1 MQLLSRINDYL
12 YRKKES
18 VEDILKE
25 TEKLRLHV
33 ENNPTEIDT
42 FVNWAIVMLGYT
54 VYYNT
59 VYMLEIEDY
68 RGEDDGDFD
77 PESWSPD
84 FIGSAA
90 YSGGSP
96 FAQGDEGDTD
106 KRREYW
112 NWYLDMV
119 LSIYENP
126 MKEVIP
132 FHTGSNK
139 MIYIPV
145 PSECDN
151 VLSDK
156 IKRLNSALAS
166 YIHAPT
172 DKKETDRMKIYT
184 EDSELV
190 RIVADVIQEYSCIPS
205 TPSEKENYR
214 ITGIYNY
221 DIVKFWYCV
230 ALLAQSSDACA
241 IACLSELAHTLMEQG
256 PGDLHVLYRI
266 LLLLPEQE
274 HLHRLNQELASYY
287 QKIIPGLESTKWLA
301 KAGIPYPDIFEW
313 SISFYFTSNGEM
325 FFMPEH
331 EAERKA
337 WFILS
342 VELFGPQT
350 VYGDY
355 TRFTSFRIHV
365 SNRDNTIHG
374 QWNEKDGYLLHDR
387 EWLMMDE
394 HYTPEQLV
402 ILMHRLSSFD
412 IRFSKVPTRIY
423 ASKGISRNAI
433 QEWIRNEMVAYE
445 HDQMEE
451 ICNQALGIL
460 KSEGDIGDT
469 LNEIREKWSEGI
481 PILKD
486 KRFDE
491 VVTQYSCFSHEMG
504 IAALGQE
511 LTAYGYALY
520 DLDGDEIYLL
530 ALLPQAEMSAFEEK
544 CRKYGQY
551 CSQFKQS
558 RYDFGMKARTI
569 KLRKQMPR
577 ERMEWP
583 DDGIIYITRGFAGYF
598 AYGEWRP
605 DNVDEWQGT
614 FVVDL
619 RMTPL
624 QPVKLKM
631 KRIHSFIY
639 SEELDFYAALYSTSW
654 GEMPI
659 GGKNPLEAEKWPRMC
674 DLSVEGRY
682 EFRWCG
688 RYLCLGDVHSAIVH
702 TMTERGV
709 RYVSRIMLPEGMKYA
724 PSFST
729 DGKGTLYII
738 MGEYSRSRIIRYDD
752 KGNYTM
758 MPFSMSDYDTFR
770 DGSIPVPNT
779 THILLLRQY
788 TARGNSGIWLES
800 ELLDLDMAT
809 QRCRIAPLH
818 TGDGSFN
825 LREFHKEWVL
835 VESDLNGNRTD
846 YARLWNR
853 KTNEVM
859 RLRPGVL
866 GDELFKSLHALPDGT
881 IIVNTLDDV
890 GDVLCRAEDFWNFL
904 CTTSRPR
911 KMGYWL
917 NYPNPYPDTDY
928 ELPPLSE
935 DTSLMLAPPFTE
947 SSSVHSPAK
956 KTRPAGN
963 NKDGSTEIT
972 DTRGSEGIEITEGL
986 LKINGRQVS
995 LPLSY
1000 TAMVHIFG
1008 KERIIFTHRTMQDDK
1023 GKTVQYDKRGFLVW
1037 DNAGVSAVRNEENA
1051 YNISAIY
1058 LWVTENKESVRNLPA
1073 PTGVFCGEIVVEG
1086 IRWNRKSGMAI
1097 RSGELEIMTSASEGY
1112 MEITFANSRNRK
1124 YTWQHYRDAMVE
1136 NMQAAFM
1143 ERNRLVNKSFGQQP
1157 EEAFTSAETCGTF
1170 LSHVVR
1176 ALEAGYSMGRSV
1188 RYLKTSLLLPLT
1200 EAAIKCSE
1208 YGSVKASDMLSVYS
1222 GCVLLGYEKLNMK
1235 RFCETMAKK
1244 GIRDFVFDTLIRCCV
1259 PDWEV
1264 TEYTVFPKI
1273 KKWISSQ
1280 VESGSITEAKA
1291 ALKNISCIS
1300 ENILITDALITSTLK
1315 I

>member
-1 MQLLSRINDYL
+1 MKESIKRLKEKLDQSSTGHLPLSLRVDLMKQIGDILSVQKILCECCKKACSFIGRQNKDNVQLLSRINDYL

-433 QEWIRNEMVAYE
+433 QEWIRNEMVAY
-445 HDQMEE
+445 
-451 ICNQALGIL
+451 
-460 KSEGDIGDT
+460 
-469 LNEIREKWSEGI
+469 
-481 PILKD
+481 
-486 KRFDE
+486 
-491 VVTQYSCFSHEMG
+491 
-504 IAALGQE
+504 
-511 LTAYGYALY
+511 LT
-520 DLDGDEIYLL
+520 
-530 ALLPQAEMSAFEEK
+530 
-544 CRKYGQY
+544 RWV
-551 CSQFKQS
+551 SQ
-558 RYDFGMKARTI
+558 
-569 KLRKQMPR
+569 P
-577 ERMEWP
+577 
-583 DDGIIYITRGFAGYF
+583 
-598 AYGEWRP
+598 
-605 DNVDEWQGT
+605 
-614 FVVDL
+614 
-619 RMTPL
+619 
-624 QPVKLKM
+624 
-631 KRIHSFIY
+631 
-639 SEELDFYAALYSTSW
+639 
-654 GEMPI
+654 
-659 GGKNPLEAEKWPRMC
+659 
-674 DLSVEGRY
+674 
-682 EFRWCG
+682 
-688 RYLCLGDVHSAIVH
+688 
-702 TMTERGV
+702 
-709 RYVSRIMLPEGMKYA
+709 
-724 PSFST
+724 
-729 DGKGTLYII
+729 
-738 MGEYSRSRIIRYDD
+738 
-752 KGNYTM
+752 
-758 MPFSMSDYDTFR
+758 
-770 DGSIPVPNT
+770 
-779 THILLLRQY
+779 
-788 TARGNSGIWLES
+788 
-800 ELLDLDMAT
+800 
-809 QRCRIAPLH
+809 
-818 TGDGSFN
+818 
-825 LREFHKEWVL
+825 
-835 VESDLNGNRTD
+835 
-846 YARLWNR
+846 
-853 KTNEVM
+853 
-859 RLRPGVL
+859 
-866 GDELFKSLHALPDGT
+866 
-881 IIVNTLDDV
+881 
-890 GDVLCRAEDFWNFL
+890 
-904 CTTSRPR
+904 
-911 KMGYWL
+911 
-917 NYPNPYPDTDY
+917 
-928 ELPPLSE
+928 
-935 DTSLMLAPPFTE
+935 
-947 SSSVHSPAK
+947 
-956 KTRPAGN
+956 
-963 NKDGSTEIT
+963 
-972 DTRGSEGIEITEGL
+972 
-986 LKINGRQVS
+986 
-995 LPLSY
+995 
-1000 TAMVHIFG
+1000 
-1008 KERIIFTHRTMQDDK
+1008 
-1023 GKTVQYDKRGFLVW
+1023 W
-1037 DNAGVSAVRNEENA
+1037 D
-1051 YNISAIY
+1051 
-1058 LWVTENKESVRNLPA
+1058 RNLPH
-1073 PTGVFCGEIVVEG
+1073 TGMHSMIWTGMRFTCWHCSH
-1086 IRWNRKSGMAI
+1086 RRKCQPLRRNA
-1097 RSGELEIMTSASEGY
+1097 
-1112 MEITFANSRNRK
+1112 AN
-1124 YTWQHYRDAMVE
+1124 T
-1136 NMQAAFM
+1136 
-1143 ERNRLVNKSFGQQP
+1143 
-1157 EEAFTSAETCGTF
+1157 
-1170 LSHVVR
+1170 
-1176 ALEAGYSMGRSV
+1176 
-1188 RYLKTSLLLPLT
+1188 
-1200 EAAIKCSE
+1200 
-1208 YGSVKASDMLSVYS
+1208 
-1222 GCVLLGYEKLNMK
+1222 
-1235 RFCETMAKK
+1235 
-1244 GIRDFVFDTLIRCCV
+1244 
-1259 PDWEV
+1259 
-1264 TEYTVFPKI
+1264 
-1273 KKWISSQ
+1273 
-1280 VESGSITEAKA
+1280 GSIAV
-1291 ALKNISCIS
+1291 NSNNPVMIS
-1300 ENILITDALITSTLK
+1300 E
-1315 I
+1315 